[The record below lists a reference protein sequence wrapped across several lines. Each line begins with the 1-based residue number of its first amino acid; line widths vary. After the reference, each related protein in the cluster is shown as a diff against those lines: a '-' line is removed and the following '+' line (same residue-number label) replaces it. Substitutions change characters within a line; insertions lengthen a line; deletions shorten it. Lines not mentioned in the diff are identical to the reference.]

1 MYHFI
6 GIKGSGMSALAQV
19 MKKLGY
25 DVQGSDIT
33 EHFFTQIELDK
44 LNVKILPFNKDN
56 IKEGQII
63 VRGTTFNETNNE
75 EVKRAKE
82 LNLKILDY
90 PEMLG
95 ELTKKFD
102 TIAISGTHGKTTTTG
117 LLSSVLNNTI
127 GTNYVIGDGTGDANK
142 DNKNL
147 VIEACEYQKHFLNYY
162 PKYTVI
168 TNIDL
173 DHVDFYKDI
182 NDIINA
188 FQEFVDQTSTKVI
201 ACGDDLNTRKLVS
214 DKIIYYGLNDD
225 NDIKATNI
233 EYTKE
238 GSNFDCIINNELFG
252 RFNLHIFGKHMIENA
267 LAVIYV
273 SKELGLSKEDIEKE
287 INSFKGVKRRFTEVV
302 VGSNVIVDDYAHHP
316 NEVKAM
322 INSVRQKY
330 PDKKLITVF
339 KPHTFSRTKEFYK
352 DFIDIFNG
360 VDYAY
365 FTEIYKSREKQ
376 EDYPDVHTSMIT
388 DKIMNSKIITLED
401 YNEFKDF
408 ENSVILIMSPNELT
422 TLRDGIIDVLKE
434 KEKLSI

>member
-19 MKKLGY
+19 MTKLGY
-25 DVQGSDIT
+25 EVEGSDIT

-44 LNVKILPFNKDN
+44 LHVKLLPFDKDN
-56 IKEGQII
+56 IKEGQTI
-63 VRGTTFNETNNE
+63 VRGTTFNENNNE

-82 LNLKILDY
+82 LNLKIFDY

-102 TIAISGTHGKTTTTG
+102 TIAICGTHGKTTTTG

-127 GTNYVIGDGTGDANK
+127 GTNYVIGDGTGDADPK
-142 DNKNL
+142 NKNF
-147 VIEACEYQKHFLNYY
+147 VIEAREYQKHFLNYY
-162 PKYTVI
+162 PKYTII

-173 DHVDFYKDI
+173 DHVDFYHNIDE
-182 NDIINA
+182 IIDA
-188 FQEFVDQTSTKVI
+188 FQEFVDRTSTKVI

-214 DKIIYYGLNDD
+214 DKIIYYGLNSD
-225 NDIKATNI
+225 NDIRATNI
-233 EYTKE
+233 EYTKD
-238 GSNFDCIINNELFG
+238 GSSFDCIINNELFG
-252 RFNLHIFGKHMIENA
+252 RFNLHIYGKHMIQNA
-267 LAVIYV
+267 LAVIYI
-273 SKELGLSKEDIEKE
+273 SKELGLSKEVIEKE

-302 VGSNVIVDDYAHHP
+302 VGSNIVVDDYAHHP

-322 INSVRQKY
+322 INSVKQKY

-339 KPHTFSRTKEFYK
+339 QPHTFSRTKEFHK
-352 DFIDIFNG
+352 DFIEIFND

-388 DKIMNSKIITLED
+388 DKVLNSKIITLED

-422 TLRDGIIDVLKE
+422 TLRDGIINVLKE
-434 KEKLSI
+434 KEKLSV

>member
-19 MKKLGY
+19 MTKLGY
-25 DVQGSDIT
+25 EVEGSDIT

-44 LNVKILPFNKDN
+44 LHVKLLPFDKDN
-56 IKEGQII
+56 IKEGQTI
-63 VRGTTFNETNNE
+63 VRGTTFNENNNE

-82 LNLKILDY
+82 LNLKIFDY

-102 TIAISGTHGKTTTTG
+102 TIAICGTHGKTTTTG

-127 GTNYVIGDGTGDANK
+127 GTNYLIGDGTGDADPK
-142 DNKNL
+142 NKNF

-162 PKYTVI
+162 PKYTII

-173 DHVDFYKDI
+173 DHVDFYHNIDE
-182 NDIINA
+182 IIDA
-188 FQEFVDQTSTKVI
+188 FQEFVDRTSTKVI

-214 DKIIYYGLNDD
+214 DKIIYYGLNSD
-225 NDIKATNI
+225 NDIRATNI
-233 EYTKE
+233 EYTKD
-238 GSNFDCIINNELFG
+238 GSSFDCIINNELFG
-252 RFNLHIFGKHMIENA
+252 RFNLHIYGKHMIQNA
-267 LAVIYV
+267 LAVIYI
-273 SKELGLSKEDIEKE
+273 SKELGLSKEVIEKE

-302 VGSNVIVDDYAHHP
+302 VGSNIVVDDYAHHP

-322 INSVRQKY
+322 INSVKQKY

-339 KPHTFSRTKEFYK
+339 QPHTFSRTKEFHK
-352 DFIDIFNG
+352 DFIEIFND
-360 VDYAY
+360 VDFAY

-388 DKIMNSKIITLED
+388 DKVLNSKIITLED

-422 TLRDGIIDVLKE
+422 TLRDGIINVLKE
-434 KEKLSI
+434 KEKLSV